1 MQNPMIL
8 LKHRLNLVILLLHTV
23 LSQNLTWSSPSL
35 CHLSDF
41 IFYFSPSVSP
51 LQPGWALL
59 VPLNFPCSLLPLPR
73 EIFFQMS
80 SWLSFLP
87 PSGVYSKNIS
97 VNSSLS
103 TVFKITTHPMPI
115 HYASSLLHLTPLF
128 LLPSDIQYVLKFI
141 LFIISLPPSEW
152 KFCKGRDFCFLQ
164 CHIPRAKICVWPVG
178 TQ

>member
-1 MQNPMIL
+1 MIL
-8 LKHRLNLVILLLHTV
+8 LKHKLNLVILLLHTI

-51 LQPGWALL
+51 FQPGWALL
-59 VPLNFPCSLLPLPR
+59 MPLNFPFSLLPLPR

-87 PSGVYSKNIS
+87 PSGLYSKNIS

-103 TVFKITTHPMPI
+103 TVLKITNHPMPI
-115 HYASSLLHLTPLF
+115 RYASSLLHLTPLF
-128 LLPSDIQYVLKFI
+128 LLPSDIQYVLRFI
-141 LFIISLPPSEW
+141 LFIISLPRQNESFVRAEI
-152 KFCKGRDFCFLQ
+152 FVCFLQ